1 MRPNNKK
8 NNKGQVTVEAVLM
21 VIVVLAVVTLVG
33 DFFKSN
39 EVFKK
44 IVHAPWQSMSGML
57 QNGTWGPPSETNFAH
72 PNRGDQNRTN
82 EGDQ

>member
-1 MRPNNKK
+1 MKTNRRK

-21 VIVVLAVVTLVG
+21 VVIVVVVVSLVG

-44 IVHAPWQSMSGML
+44 LVYSPWQSMSGML
-57 QNGTWGPPSETNFAH
+57 QNGTWGPPADTNFAH
-72 PNRGDQNRTN
+72 PNQGDQNRTN
-82 EGDQ
+82 EGDK